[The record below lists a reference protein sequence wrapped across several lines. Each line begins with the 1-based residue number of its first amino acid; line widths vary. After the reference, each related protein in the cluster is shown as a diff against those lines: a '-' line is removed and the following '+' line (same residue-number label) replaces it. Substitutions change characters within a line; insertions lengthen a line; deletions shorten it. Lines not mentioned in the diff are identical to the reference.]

1 MLGHPRPVRRTA
13 SRMSSAPP
21 PYIGARITRAP
32 SILMDR
38 SPSRYSATSGA
49 TKNSP
54 IAGATRLSREF
65 DIRLMYTL
73 SNCPVQLGCC
83 LLLRLVAFYVV
94 AVGCGGVGR
103 GFGLRGFFGGAK
115 VAGAVVAAV
124 FDVVVLGQ
132 GGNHGCAPGDLA
144 DVVEDDFRAAVV
156 EFDRAFNFDQ
166 AARQAADV
174 ADIFQITGEDHHRE
188 RARHVI
194 FAEVEEM
201 NAARANLDAEH
212 FSRDAPGFADVLARF
227 VDRDAIGGEQ
237 WWSRQEQQFEWGFR
251 CVAALHALILGCR
264 RTKPVTGRKKCA
276 QPSQNGT
283 DLAPR
288 ARLAHTFSNHC
299 TNCPPGRQA
308 GIAAAVTTILLVP
321 LVGAFGSGGAKAT
334 TVGASGPTVVQLTTY
349 G

>member
-83 LLLRLVAFYVV
+83 LLLRVVAFYVV
-94 AVGCGGVGR
+94 AVGCGGVGL
-103 GFGLRGFFGGAK
+103 GFGFGWLLGGAHP
-115 VAGAVVAAV
+115 AGAVVAAV

-144 DVVEDDFRAAVV
+144 DVVEDDVRAAVIKL
-156 EFDRAFNFDQ
+156 DRAFNFDH
-166 AARQAADV
+166 ASGQAADI
-174 ADIFQITGEDHHRE
+174 ADIFQIAGEDH
-188 RARHVI
+188 
-194 FAEVEEM
+194 
-201 NAARANLDAEH
+201 D
-212 FSRDAPGFADVLARF
+212 
-227 VDRDAIGGEQ
+227 GE
-237 WWSRQEQQFEWGFR
+237 G
-251 CVAALHALILGCR
+251 
-264 RTKPVTGRKKCA
+264 
-276 QPSQNGT
+276 
-283 DLAPR
+283 
-288 ARLAHTFSNHC
+288 
-299 TNCPPGRQA
+299 
-308 GIAAAVTTILLVP
+308 
-321 LVGAFGSGGAKAT
+321 
-334 TVGASGPTVVQLTTY
+334 
-349 G
+349 